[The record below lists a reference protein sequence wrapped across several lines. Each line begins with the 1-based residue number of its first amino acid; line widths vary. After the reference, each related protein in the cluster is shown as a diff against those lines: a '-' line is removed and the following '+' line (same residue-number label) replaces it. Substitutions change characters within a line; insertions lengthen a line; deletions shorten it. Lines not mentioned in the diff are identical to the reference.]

1 MTITTLQFLGATR
14 SVTGSSFLFQHGSS
28 RILIDCGLVQGSYEA
43 NARNRLPFSFDPSTL
58 DAVVLSHAHLD
69 HTGLTPRLMAEGF
82 HGRIVTTWI
91 TKDLLSILWN
101 DYVRVQQSDARA
113 SRRGVPPLSIVFRT

>member
-14 SVTGSSFLFQHGSS
+14 SVTGSSFLLQHGSS

-43 NARNRLPFSFDPSTL
+43 NARNRLPFSFDPSAL

-69 HTGLTPRLMAEGF
+69 HT
-82 HGRIVTTWI
+82 
-91 TKDLLSILWN
+91 
-101 DYVRVQQSDARA
+101 
-113 SRRGVPPLSIVFRT
+113 